1 MNNEDVSEKF
11 KELETT
17 PERLAVR
24 LGLARGSMAAW
35 LRYQQV
41 PRSRKR
47 RALIAEAL
55 GLPVKTIWPNAN

>member
-1 MNNEDVSEKF
+1 MNNDVVSEKF
-11 KELETT
+11 KELELS
-17 PERLAVR
+17 PEALARR

-35 LRYQQV
+35 LRYGQV

-55 GLPVKTIWPNAN
+55 GLPVETIWPNAD